1 MRVLGKAKI
10 VPLFYLI
17 YCNWW
22 PSELGHSALFGI
34 LDIGAL
40 RIDDLDYGGTMN
52 RNILGVQCL
61 GNEFS
66 SYLGHTSDGCCSSY
80 ALLTLWYI
88 NFTLLHGTECF
99 YFSTSFLLLSFGWA
113 RRHGF
118 WNQVVKAAFR
128 LLNSVIS
135 GTFCRSPARS
145 KSPNASVRFLNHIEV
160 HLFLLFC
167 LISYAKMSMQPP
179 NGEAASP
186 KKQSP
191 SRSPSGSRSPDVKW
205 FCSSYLLIR
214 CTLMLSITN
223 VSDLTIIQSE
233 LAGETWIK

>member
-1 MRVLGKAKI
+1 MVANWELLWKTKI
-10 VPLFYLI
+10 VPMFYLM
-17 YCNWW
+17 YCNWL
-22 PSELGHSALFGI
+22 PSELGLSALFGI

-40 RIDDLDYGGTMN
+40 RIDDLDYGGTVT
-52 RNILGVQCL
+52 RNMLGVQCL

-66 SYLGHTSDGCCSSY
+66 SYLGHTLQMVAVVHMHCWHY
-80 ALLTLWYI
+80 ATLHYCMEL
-88 NFTLLHGTECF
+88 NASVFDEL
-99 YFSTSFLLLSFGWA
+99 LLLSFGCA

-128 LLNSVIS
+128 VLNSVVS

-145 KSPNASVRFLNHIEV
+145 KSPNASVSFFIILKLN
-160 HLFLLFC
+160 LFYSLLDFVC
-167 LISYAKMSMQPP
+167 YKMSMQPA

-205 FCSSYLLIR
+205 LRLSCSLY
-214 CTLMLSITN
+214 C
-223 VSDLTIIQSE
+223 
-233 LAGETWIK
+233 

>member
-1 MRVLGKAKI
+1 MVANWELLWKAKI
-10 VPLFYLI
+10 VHMFYLM
-17 YCNWW
+17 YCNWL
-22 PSELGHSALFGI
+22 PSELGLSALFGI

-40 RIDDLDYGGTMN
+40 RIDDLDYGGTVT

-66 SYLGHTSDGCCSSY
+66 SCLGHTSDGCCSSY
-80 ALLTLWYI
+80 ELLTL
-88 NFTLLHGTECF
+88 C
-99 YFSTSFLLLSFGWA
+99 YFNYCMELNASIFDELLLLSFGWA

-128 LLNSVIS
+128 VLNSVVS

-145 KSPNASVRFLNHIEV
+145 KSPNASVSFFIILKLN
-160 HLFLLFC
+160 LFYSLLDFVC
-167 LISYAKMSMQPP
+167 YKMSMQPA

-205 FCSSYLLIR
+205 FCFSCLRY
-214 CTLMLSITN
+214 C
-223 VSDLTIIQSE
+223 
-233 LAGETWIK
+233 